1 MTTIRTLVLQ
11 MTYCQ
16 RVADLTANYFD
27 PNDRFG
33 FNCNRQL
40 LLNIER
46 YLFCSAKRL
55 DCSAMR
61 SLSSK

>member
-27 PNDRFG
+27 PNDLFG

-40 LLNIER
+40 L
-46 YLFCSAKRL
+46 
-55 DCSAMR
+55 
-61 SLSSK
+61 